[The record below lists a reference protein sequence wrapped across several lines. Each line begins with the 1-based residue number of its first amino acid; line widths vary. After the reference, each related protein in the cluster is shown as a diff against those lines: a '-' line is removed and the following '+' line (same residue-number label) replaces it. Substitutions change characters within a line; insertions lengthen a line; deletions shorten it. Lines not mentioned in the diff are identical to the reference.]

1 MSDCIFCKIV
11 ARGADSHRLRNRY
24 GVGDHGR
31 GHVNPG
37 HTLVIVKPHVETIM
51 ELDEDLAAD
60 AFRVAN
66 RVAKA
71 LEARF
76 SLEGMTILQAN
87 RPAGWRTVNYFH
99 FHVLPRAADD
109 GVTLTWPA
117 KNPPREELAARA
129 EEISSFIVDQR
140 TEAQRTEAHPT
151 QVGVDSATV

>member
-1 MSDCIFCKIV
+1 MSDCIFCRIV
-11 ARGADSHRLRNRY
+11 AREVPAHIACETDTALA
-24 GVGDHGR
+24 VMDV

-37 HTLVIVKPHVETIM
+37 HTLVIVKPHVETMM

-66 RVAKA
+66 RMAKA

-76 SLEGMTILQAN
+76 SPEGMTFLQAN
-87 RPAGWRTVNYFH
+87 GPVGWQTVNRFH
-99 FHVLPRAADD
+99 LHVLPRAADD

-129 EEISSFIVDQR
+129 AEISSFIVD
-140 TEAQRTEAHPT
+140 
-151 QVGVDSATV
+151 

>member
-11 ARGADSHRLRNRY
+11 AREVPAHIAYETDTALAIMD
-24 GVGDHGR
+24 V

-37 HTLVIVKPHVETIM
+37 HTLVIVKPHVETMM

-66 RVAKA
+66 RMAKA

-76 SLEGMTILQAN
+76 GPEGMTILQAN
-87 RPAGWRTVNYFH
+87 RPAGWQTVNHFH
-99 FHVLPRAADD
+99 LHVLPRAADD

-129 EEISSFIVDQR
+129 AEISSFIVD
-140 TEAQRTEAHPT
+140 
-151 QVGVDSATV
+151 